1 MNNRRKSK
9 NITIHRSDDPRRGT
23 SERPLRRTAY
33 SLGVAASV
41 FAGAT
46 NFGATSEIIQAHTN
60 VSDIEKNV
68 SDYISDFV
76 NDERKV
82 NCGIDDTREYTEGA
96 SSYETVGYVQPF
108 FLYGFDYYSPVMT
121 LAAHVCNDID
131 DIHSTGLLD
140 PSRVHSLYIAAHESA
155 HIEEQSD
162 DEALVSCRAIAQLAV
177 QLTGMRYN
185 IDHAA
190 QLVTE
195 VAGAVRASSPTEY
208 VDDTNCQPGGSY
220 TLDLEQAGLSPIIY
234 LNKSLY
240 S

>member
-1 MNNRRKSK
+1 M
-9 NITIHRSDDPRRGT
+9 
-23 SERPLRRTAY
+23 
-33 SLGVAASV
+33 
-41 FAGAT
+41 
-46 NFGATSEIIQAHTN
+46 
-60 VSDIEKNV
+60 
-68 SDYISDFV
+68 
-76 NDERKV
+76 

-108 FLYGFDYYSPVMT
+108 FFYGLEHYSPVMT
-121 LAAHVCNDID
+121 LATHVCNDIEA
-131 DIHSTGLLD
+131 IRSTGVLD
-140 PSRVHSLYIAAHESA
+140 PHRVHSLYVAAHENT

-177 QLTGMRYN
+177 QLTGMRYD

-195 VAGAVRASSPTEY
+195 VAKAVRASSPTEY